1 MARTDRPNPW
11 STLIVTLCIIG
22 MIAAW
27 LLIPRQIVE
36 QARVAEQQQMIS
48 WAGEGAD
55 QWIYGKSSAMALEFS
70 REVVKATSIEMT
82 RELKGWV
89 VDRIYTT
96 ILWSDIIF
104 YRMYSLALWFLIAF
118 PVLMAASTD
127 GVLMREIRKNMFISQ
142 SPLRLSIG
150 ANLFLLS
157 SVLLLLWLF
166 IPFLLPAISAPGMI
180 LMMGFSLWMWMAN
193 IQKRI

>member
-1 MARTDRPNPW
+1 
-11 STLIVTLCIIG
+11 